1 MTKAARALTKHASGQ
16 RTTGTFPKLTGGI
29 DNQNSVAHKII
40 VDIVSNPKVVYT
52 SLSRGG

>member
-40 VDIVSNPKVVYT
+40 VDIVSDPKVVYT